1 MYEEFGDNGLEK
13 VLTHIASELNYRF
26 PEFHIYISKSG
37 SLPQLV
43 IRLK

>member
-1 MYEEFGDNGLEK
+1 MSEEARDNGLEK
-13 VLTHIASELNYRF
+13 VLTHIASELNYCF
-26 PEFHIYISKSG
+26 LELHFYVSKSG